1 MIHSFRDAFR
11 LYTGRFEG
19 VLLLSLT
26 TVLPLLL
33 GIWFLNNIVYF
44 FVFDEFTSAIAD
56 FYYIFLT
63 LSVLTIAQ
71 VPFIEMVK
79 SYAEEGEYKYRHIYY
94 VFITTAFSIF
104 LFAIAVSLAATV
116 GTMFFIAPGLIL
128 LVFFFM
134 APYEAILSGKTIW
147 KSIKPSFAFAKK
159 KFFPL
164 LFIILMISMVEIII
178 GWIGMYLIYSVTA
191 SLLAQITVQMLLNLV
206 LFPFLSIW
214 VAYYYLS
221 WKEGH
226 QLASEAH

>member
-1 MIHSFRDAFR
+1 MFLSFRDAFR

-26 TVLPLLL
+26 IVLPLLL

-63 LSVLTIAQ
+63 FSVLMIAQ

-79 SYAEEGEYKYRHIYY
+79 SYAEEGDYKYRNIYY
-94 VFITTAFSIF
+94 AFFTTAFSIF

-116 GTMFFIAPGLIL
+116 GTMFFIIPGLIL
-128 LVFFFM
+128 LVFFFT
-134 APYEAILSGKTIW
+134 APYESVMSGKSIW
-147 KSIKPSFAFAKK
+147 KSIKPSFTFAKK

-164 LFIILMISMVEIII
+164 LSIILFISLVEIII
-178 GWIGMYLIYSVTA
+178 GWIGMYVIYSVTA

-206 LFPFLSIW
+206 FFPFLSIW
-214 VAYYYLS
+214 IAFYYLS

-226 QLASEAH
+226 QLAPEVR